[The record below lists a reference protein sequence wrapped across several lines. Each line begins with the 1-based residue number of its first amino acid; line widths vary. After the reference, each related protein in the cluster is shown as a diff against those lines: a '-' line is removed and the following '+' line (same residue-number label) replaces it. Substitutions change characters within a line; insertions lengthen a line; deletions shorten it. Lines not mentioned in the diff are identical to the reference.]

1 MKDKRRWIFR
11 ACALLVILA
20 VAGAMMIIGRG
31 HTVYFDNKAIEVNGQ
46 MLPSFHK
53 VVVRVKGEKVATL
66 KDKDRG
72 MADTMG
78 GTFSMDLEITKE
90 EGGETQTSRV
100 TMPIPYGLDGVVVNI
115 PALMAGNDQSV
126 YLEEFVPLPSAAD
139 TEEEEMPEGEFEMEN
154 MGDDF

>member
-115 PALMAGNDQSV
+115 PALMAGLPQDAYMS
-126 YLEEFVPLPSAAD
+126 EFVIQEPEDSSAD
-139 TEEEEMPEGEFEMEN
+139 EEIVTDELDNIG
-154 MGDDF
+154 GDL